1 MAGHVNFFSRFA
13 TAVSEWSGRPVI
25 FFLAVGALLLWGLA
39 GPYLDYS
46 STWQALASTG
56 ATLIAFLMVFILQN
70 TQMRD
75 TRAIQTKLDEL
86 ILTSHR
92 AENHFIGIESL
103 DENELKKLNQ
113 LIAKAAA
120 ARGAARGER
129 MEEVERHVEEALG
142 KDAEGSSSEE
152 ADERTKTLA
161 PDNA

>member
-39 GPYLDYS
+39 GPYFDYS

-86 ILTSHR
+86 ILTSR
-92 AENHFIGIESL
+92 GAQNHFIGIESL
-103 DENELKKLNQ
+103 DEAELKKLNR
-113 LIAKAAA
+113 LLSKAAEA
-120 ARGAARGER
+120 EGEARGARLED
-129 MEEVERHVEEALG
+129 VERHVEEALERDG
-142 KDAEGSSSEE
+142 GPSDKTGDATD
-152 ADERTKTLA
+152 A
-161 PDNA
+161 